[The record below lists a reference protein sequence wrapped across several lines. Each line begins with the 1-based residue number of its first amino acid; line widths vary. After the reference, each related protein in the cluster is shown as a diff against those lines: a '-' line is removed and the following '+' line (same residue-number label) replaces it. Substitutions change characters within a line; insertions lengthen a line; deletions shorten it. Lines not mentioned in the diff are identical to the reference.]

1 MRCGYAF
8 PLIGGHLVAAGID
21 SQPSA
26 RAGRRGR
33 KVGLG
38 WRFGQRGHGSLVSIP
53 VPPPRKLVGCETAG
67 EGGGWG
73 TAAARG
79 RATDRTPDLG
89 SGRGRGGGGGKER
102 RRETTDDRRQA
113 RQESG
118 YNETRARWQPR
129 VSVLNAVFA
138 AAADQAVLRS
148 LYPSVHR
155 RVPVR
160 GAKERVNVSLG
171 FGVTRHSGGAA
182 LAWRG
187 SEALGDWR
195 TQRGALG
202 GAVSLV
208 GPFNASPLS
217 KAGCR
222 CRCFWGQPGED
233 EPGAAGSSGHGA
245 FLRWFSVL
253 LPLRHGPMV
262 SRRGNSRSLALLPAV
277 PFAHLLWR
285 LERRGEASARAR
297 PLDPSY
303 FFQLLSAKCCQD
315 VHVRSQET
323 PASWEA
329 FVAASSMARGFP
341 STLTMQ
347 NGTHRHSE
355 SQQSQQPM
363 AC

>member
-1 MRCGYAF
+1 MRDAAREQDLRCGYAF

-89 SGRGRGGGGGKER
+89 SGRGRGGGGQGKKKR
-102 RRETTDDRRQA
+102 DDRRQA

-171 FGVTRHSGGAA
+171 FGVTRHSRGGSFG
-182 LAWRG
+182 LAG
-187 SEALGDWR
+187 
-195 TQRGALG
+195 
-202 GAVSLV
+202 
-208 GPFNASPLS
+208 
-217 KAGCR
+217 
-222 CRCFWGQPGED
+222 
-233 EPGAAGSSGHGA
+233 
-245 FLRWFSVL
+245 
-253 LPLRHGPMV
+253 
-262 SRRGNSRSLALLPAV
+262 
-277 PFAHLLWR
+277 
-285 LERRGEASARAR
+285 
-297 PLDPSY
+297 
-303 FFQLLSAKCCQD
+303 
-315 VHVRSQET
+315 VRSIGRLAN
-323 PASWEA
+323 P
-329 FVAASSMARGFP
+329 ARGVGWGRVP
-341 STLTMQ
+341 CRAIQ
-347 NGTHRHSE
+347 RVP
-355 SQQSQQPM
+355 SQQGGVSVPM
-363 AC
+363 LLGPAGGRMSLGRLAAAAVVHFCAGFQCSCP